1 MKVCHI
7 TSAHARYDARIFGR
21 QCNTLVNNGFDVVL
35 VCCDGI
41 PKEIKN
47 GIEITSFSDHKLT
60 KKERLKLLLCNSK
73 FIKYLL
79 SLNAD
84 IYQFHDIELIE
95 IGRLLKK
102 RNKKVIFDSHEN
114 WLGYVSSSLPNSFII
129 QSVFNFLFTAY
140 YKHFLKIF
148 DAVFSVSPNMVDD
161 LKPFNENAY
170 FVPNYP
176 SIETDNF
183 LSPSLSGNTFVYVGT
198 VYDISNQC
206 NIVEALENVYDDSC
220 SYLVIGKINLALKQE
235 MLSLDRYKRVKFIN
249 WITPDELRC
258 KMSDC
263 LAGVVLLD
271 YVPVCCNKEGQVGS
285 NKIFE
290 YMQVGLPVI
299 CTDFILWKKMI
310 IDKYKCG
317 ICVNPNNIEEIRD
330 AMTYLIEHKQEAK
343 QMGENG
349 RQAIL
354 NEFNWE
360 IAIPNYINIYNM
372 IYSGR

>member
-1 MKVCHI
+1 MKICHI
-7 TSAHARYDARIFGR
+7 TSAHSRYDARIFGR
-21 QCNTLVNNGFDVVL
+21 QCKALADNGFNVVL
-35 VCCDGI
+35 VCCDGM
-41 PKEIKN
+41 PKEVKN
-47 GIEITSFSDHKLT
+47 NIEIISFSDCELT

-79 SLNAD
+79 ALNAD

-161 LKPFNENAY
+161 LKSFNANAY

-176 SIETDNF
+176 SVETDAF
-183 LSPSLSGNTFVYVGT
+183 LSPSLSSNTFVYAGT

-220 SYLVIGKINLALKQE
+220 TYLVIGKINPALKQE
-235 MLSLDRYKRVKFIN
+235 MLSLDRSKRVNFIN
-249 WITPDELRC
+249 WITSDELRSQ
-258 KMSDC
+258 MSDC
-263 LAGVVLLD
+263 LAGIVLLD

-317 ICVNPNNIEEIRD
+317 ICVNPRNIKEIRN

-349 RQAIL
+349 RRAIL
-354 NEFNWE
+354 DEFNWE
-360 IAIPNYINIYNM
+360 IAIPNYINIYNK
-372 IYSGR
+372 IYYER